1 VKRAATRLADGR
13 ELIYF
18 SATGTGTGADEL
30 AAVEDRRSPTG
41 RPPASEIRHDPLVDE
56 WVAVATHRQ
65 ARAVLPPSEAC
76 PLCPS
81 TPDRAT
87 EIPAP
92 SYEVVAFENRFP
104 AFATAA
110 TAADGAGAPA
120 LLGDD
125 TDRRR
130 PGTGRCEVVCFTAD
144 HDAAFASL
152 SPDRVRLVVDVWADR
167 TAELAGLPGV
177 EQVFCF
183 ENRGEEIG
191 VTLRHPH
198 GQVHAFPF
206 VTPRTR
212 QMLRTARA
220 HRQRTGRS
228 VFADVLAA
236 ERTAGSRI
244 VAGNSWWTAFVPSF
258 ARWPFEVHVY
268 PHRQVPD
275 IPALSDAERDGFGP
289 VYVDV
294 LRRLDAVYG
303 LTMPYVAAWHQA
315 PVREGRELVHLHL
328 QLFSNRRAPGLLKH
342 PAGTEAAMGVFLND
356 VDPDEAARLLREA

>member
-1 VKRAATRLADGR
+1 VKRSATRLADGR

-18 SATGTGTGADEL
+18 SAAGTGADEL
-30 AAVEDRRSPTG
+30 AAVEDRRDLAD
-41 RPPASEIRHDPLVDE
+41 RPPASEIRYDPLVDE

-65 ARAVLPPSEAC
+65 ARTVLPPSDAC

-81 TPDRAT
+81 TPARAT

-92 SYEVVAFENRFP
+92 GYEVVAFENRFP
-104 AFATAA
+104 AFARA
-110 TAADGAGAPA
+110 TGDLGERDGRM
-120 LLGDD
+120 
-125 TDRRR
+125 DRRR

-144 HDAAFASL
+144 HDAAFATL

-206 VTPRTR
+206 VAPRTR
-212 QMLRTARA
+212 QMLRAARA

-236 ERTAGSRI
+236 ERAGGSRI
-244 VAGNSWWTAFVPSF
+244 VAGNDWWTAFVPSF

-268 PHRQVPD
+268 PHRPVPD

-315 PVREGRELVHLHL
+315 PVRDGRELAHLHL

>member
-1 VKRAATRLADGR
+1 VRRAATRLADGR

-18 SATGTGTGADEL
+18 SATGTGADEL
-30 AAVEDRRSPTG
+30 AAVGDRRSLAG
-41 RPPASEIRHDPLVDE
+41 RPPASEIRYDPLVDE

-81 TPDRAT
+81 TPGRAT
-87 EIPAP
+87 EVPAP
-92 SYEVVAFENRFP
+92 EYEVVAFENRFP
-104 AFATAA
+104 AFATA
-110 TAADGAGAPA
+110 TDLGGDAAGPGEHADR
-120 LLGDD
+120 

-144 HDAAFASL
+144 HDAAFADL

-167 TAELAGLPGV
+167 TAELAGRRGV

-206 VTPRTR
+206 VAPRTR

-220 HRQRTGRS
+220 HHRRTGRS

-236 ERTAGSRI
+236 ERAAGTRI
-244 VAGNSWWTAFVPSF
+244 VASNDLWTAFVPSF

-268 PHRQVPD
+268 PHRPVPD

-289 VYVDV
+289 VYLDV
-294 LRRLDAVYG
+294 LRRLDAVHG
-303 LTMPYVAAWHQA
+303 LPMPYVAAWHQA
-315 PVREGRELVHLHL
+315 PVKAGRELAHLHL
-328 QLFSNRRAPGLLKH
+328 QLFGNRRAPGRLKH